1 MFIIIGKTK
10 QIYRSPISFTDHKN
24 PDKGERKMQIEKMLA
39 HNEQFVANKDYIQYE
54 TDSIPNKRMV
64 VFTCMESRLVELL
77 PKALNIQNGDV
88 KMVKNAG
95 AIIRKSFDSIIKS
108 ILVAVYKL
116 KAEEIV
122 VIGHHDCG
130 MSCVNTNELME
141 MMKSEGISD
150 ETFKALEYSGIDFH
164 KEFHGFET
172 VEESIAQ
179 SVDIIR
185 EHPLLP
191 ANVLVHGLVIDPHTG
206 KVDVVSIDEKYENC

>member
-1 MFIIIGKTK
+1 MRI
-10 QIYRSPISFTDHKN
+10 D
-24 PDKGERKMQIEKMLA
+24 EMLEY
-39 HNEQFVANKDYIQYE
+39 NKKFVANKDYIQYE
-54 TDSIPNKRMV
+54 TDSIPNKKMV

-116 KAEEIV
+116 EAEEVV

-130 MSCVNTNELME
+130 MSCVNTKDLQER
-141 MMKSEGISD
+141 MKREGIS
-150 ETFKALEYSGIDFH
+150 EATFKALEYSGIDFH

-172 VEESIAQ
+172 VEQSIAQ
-179 SVDIIR
+179 SVEIIR

-191 ANVLVHGLVIDPHTG
+191 SYVLVHGLVIDPHTG
-206 KVDVVSIDEKYENC
+206 KVDVVHIDKKNVSE

>member
-1 MFIIIGKTK
+1 M
-10 QIYRSPISFTDHKN
+10 KN
-24 PDKGERKMQIEKMLA
+24 IQEMLEY
-39 HNEQFVANKDYIQYE
+39 NKQFVEDKNYE
-54 TDSIPNKRMV
+54 VFRTDSIPNKKMV

-88 KMVKNAG
+88 KMLKNAG

-116 KAEEIV
+116 EAEEV
-122 VIGHHDCG
+122 LVIGHHDCG
-130 MSCVNTNELME
+130 MSCVNTEELKQSMID
-141 MMKSEGISD
+141 EGISED
-150 ETFKALEYSGIDFH
+150 TFKALDYSGVDFH

-172 VEESIAQ
+172 VEASIQQ

-191 ANVLVHGLVIDPHTG
+191 AHVRVHGLVIDPGTG
-206 KVDVVSIDEKYENC
+206 KVDVVSIDERTKKASIEG

>member
-1 MFIIIGKTK
+1 MKKGYHTLTSR
-10 QIYRSPISFTDHKN
+10 IY
-24 PDKGERKMQIEKMLA
+24 EMLE
-39 HNEQFVANKDYIQYE
+39 HNKQFVENKGYIPYK
-54 TDSIPNKRMV
+54 TDSIPNKKMV

-116 KAEEIV
+116 QAEEVV

-130 MSCVNTNELME
+130 MSCVNTHELKELMLKE
-141 MMKSEGISD
+141 EGITE

-172 VEESIAQ
+172 VEQSVAQ
-179 SVDIIR
+179 SVEIIR
-185 EHPLLP
+185 NHPLLP
-191 ANVLVHGLVIDPHTG
+191 KYVLVHGLVIDPHTG
-206 KVDVVSIDEKYENC
+206 KVDVVHIDEKAEHGASKNR

>member
-1 MFIIIGKTK
+1 MRIDEMLQFNKI
-10 QIYRSPISFTDHKN
+10 FV
-24 PDKGERKMQIEKMLA
+24 EEK
-39 HNEQFVANKDYIQYE
+39 EYIQYE
-54 TDSIPNKRMV
+54 TDSIPSKKMV

-77 PKALNIQNGDV
+77 PRALNLQNGDV

-116 KAEEIV
+116 EAEEVV

-130 MSCVNTNELME
+130 MSCVNTGELKD
-141 MMKSEGISD
+141 MMKEEGITE
-150 ETFKALEYSGIDFH
+150 ETFKALEYSGIDFD
-164 KEFHGFET
+164 KEFHGFQT

-179 SVDIIR
+179 SVEIIR

-191 ANVLVHGLVIDPHTG
+191 SYVLVHGLVIDPHTG
-206 KVDVVSIDEKYENC
+206 KVGVIHIDK

>member
-1 MFIIIGKTK
+1 M
-10 QIYRSPISFTDHKN
+10 RL
-24 PDKGERKMQIEKMLA
+24 RIEELLDFNKK
-39 HNEQFVANKDYIQYE
+39 FVDEKEYIRYQ
-54 TDSIPNKRMV
+54 TDSIPNKKMV

-77 PKALNIQNGDV
+77 PRALNLQNGDV

-116 KAEEIV
+116 QAEEIV

-130 MSCVNTNELME
+130 MSCVDTKELKD
-141 MMKSEGISD
+141 MMLDEGISE
-150 ETFKALEYSGIDFH
+150 ETFKALDYSGIDFD
-164 KEFHGFET
+164 KEFHGFQT

-179 SVDIIR
+179 SVEIIR

-191 ANVLVHGLVIDPHTG
+191 SYVLVHGLVIDPHTG
-206 KVDVVSIDEKYENC
+206 KIDVVHIDEKKPKEA